1 VAAVLEVFSKWK
13 SFLGDR
19 VEAAE
24 QAGFSDESISQIAY
38 HIGGFLSDK
47 IDPANNEERVLK
59 ELWDT
64 ADDQEKKTLA
74 KIMVKLAKTN
84 S

>member
-1 VAAVLEVFSKWK
+1 MAATLEVFSKWK

-24 QAGFSDESISQIAY
+24 KAGFSDEAISQVAY
-38 HIGGFLSDK
+38 QIGGFLSDK

-59 ELWDT
+59 ELWDV
-64 ADDQEKKTLA
+64 ADDQERKVMA
-74 KIMVKLAKTN
+74 KIMVKLAK
-84 S
+84 SSS

>member
-24 QAGFSDESISQIAY
+24 KAGFSEESINQIAY
-38 HIGGFLSDK
+38 QIGGFLADK
-47 IDPANNEERVLK
+47 IDPENKEERLLK
-59 ELWDT
+59 ELWDV
-64 ADDQEKKTLA
+64 ADEQERKVMA
-74 KIMVKLAKTN
+74 KIMVKLAKN
-84 S
+84 HA